1 MPKKEKKYPYSYK
14 TTRKI
19 RGEDRPVKI
28 TVYKNGK
35 RTMEILNPKKLTPR
49 QAQQEI
55 SMTSPKR
62 RIMSPRE
69 LNEKICDFKD
79 YKIKRLSSS
88 EIALINVMKYC
99 DTDRYEIYKL
109 FPRKMERIMN
119 KVV

>member
-1 MPKKEKKYPYSYK
+1 MPKKEKKYPYSYR

-55 SMTSPKR
+55 SMAGAKKAFMRHALQQNRDLKHTS
-62 RIMSPRE
+62 
-69 LNEKICDFKD
+69 
-79 YKIKRLSSS
+79 
-88 EIALINVMKYC
+88 
-99 DTDRYEIYKL
+99 
-109 FPRKMERIMN
+109 
-119 KVV
+119 